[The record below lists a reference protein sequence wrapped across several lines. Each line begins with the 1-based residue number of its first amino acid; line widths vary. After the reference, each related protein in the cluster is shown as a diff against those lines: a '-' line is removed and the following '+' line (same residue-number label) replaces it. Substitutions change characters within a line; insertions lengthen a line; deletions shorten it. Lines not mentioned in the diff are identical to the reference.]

1 MSTNQSWGGRFA
13 EGPREAVAAYTD
25 SQTYDRALY
34 AQDIRG
40 SQAHARM
47 LGRQGVITPEEA
59 EQIVN
64 GLDAV
69 KQEIESGAFVWK
81 PALEDVHMNIEARL
95 TEIIGDVGKKLHTG
109 RSRNDQVGL
118 TFRLFV
124 ADRLTAW
131 QQRAAHL
138 CATLVSCAD
147 GHQDDILPG
156 CTHMQPAQ
164 PVSLAHHLL
173 AYAWMFRR
181 DCMRLDDVLRRVRIS
196 PLGAAA
202 LAGTTYPL
210 DPQSVADEVGFDG
223 IYGNSMDAVSDRDF
237 VLEALF
243 AASCIMAHLSR
254 LCEELIIW
262 ANPAF
267 GFVQLSDGYSTGS
280 SIMPQK
286 KNPDVA
292 ELMRGKTGRVYGALM
307 GMLTIMKGLPMTYNR
322 DLQEDKEGFLDA
334 DRTVDASLM
343 LIAGMLEELTACAPP
358 APAASSMPRNWPT
371 IWWARACPSARPI
384 MSRAMP
390 WPWPKNRARAW
401 KTFRWPS
408 SSSWM
413 PASPMTSMPC
423 WTTPP
428 PYAAAKRP
436 PVPAPVPS
444 DRAAAYLA
452 AGARMS
458 QQKATGWKVPLLFCA
473 VMGVAVLGTW
483 LWRNLDKPEVP
494 PLEPGLVA
502 AAQTYHID
510 LDADPEGKLLRESI
524 TNASTGFA
532 PHDSK
537 DARLAALID
546 KSLDMDRF
554 DAACVAAV
562 LLFDPHK
569 REGKLMHIARSAA
582 RDCAT
587 LPWGAFAAKAMKDPG
602 VQTDAH
608 FLLNAR
614 WRECPRP

>member
-13 EGPREAVAAYTD
+13 EGPKEAVAAYTD

-47 LGRQGVITPEEA
+47 LGRQGVITPDEA

-124 ADRLTAW
+124 ADRLKAW
-131 QQRAAHL
+131 QQGAAHL

-181 DCMRLDDVLRRVRIS
+181 DCMRLDDVLKRVRIS
-196 PLGAAA
+196 PLGSAA

-243 AASCIMAHLSR
+243 AGSCIMAHLSR

-292 ELMRGKTGRVYGALM
+292 EIMRGKVGRVYGDLTA
-307 GMLTIMKGLPMTYNR
+307 MLTILKGLPLTYNR
-322 DLQEDKEGFLDA
+322 DLQEDKEPFLDA
-334 DRTVDASLM
+334 DHTLSTSLELM
-343 LIAGMLEELTACAPP
+343 AGMMKALRFDEVRMARALTAGFLNATELADYLVTKGIPFRE
-358 APAASSMPRNWPT
+358 AHHIT
-371 IWWARACPSARPI
+371 GSAV
-384 MSRAMP
+384 ALAEG
-390 WPWPKNRARAW
+390 KNLSLEALPLDALQGLCDRIGPDV
-401 KTFRWPS
+401 FDVLE
-408 SSSWM
+408 
-413 PASPMTSMPC
+413 
-423 WTTPP
+423 
-428 PYAAAKRP
+428 Y
-436 PVPAPVPS
+436 
-444 DRAAAYLA
+444 RAAV
-452 AGARMS
+452 ARRNAPGGTGPLSVARQLEKM
-458 QQKATGWKVPLLFCA
+458 KA
-473 VMGVAVLGTW
+473 W
-483 LWRNLDKPEVP
+483 LHETK
-494 PLEPGLVA
+494 
-502 AAQTYHID
+502 
-510 LDADPEGKLLRESI
+510 
-524 TNASTGFA
+524 
-532 PHDSK
+532 
-537 DARLAALID
+537 
-546 KSLDMDRF
+546 
-554 DAACVAAV
+554 
-562 LLFDPHK
+562 
-569 REGKLMHIARSAA
+569 
-582 RDCAT
+582 
-587 LPWGAFAAKAMKDPG
+587 
-602 VQTDAH
+602 
-608 FLLNAR
+608 
-614 WRECPRP
+614 